1 MENIT
6 GQSCPINQKS
16 VDEKVVQLIAIQVFA
31 LSVLTLIIPQIWIP
45 LFLLTDFG
53 LRAFADG
60 RGSLLRW
67 NALEVKK
74 LLRLESSGTNAAP
87 KQFAAKIGAIFSVLI
102 FSFLL
107 SDLTFLAAA
116 LGGILSACAALEGFF
131 NYCVGCTF
139 YQLLQRFSVIR
150 F

>member
-16 VDEKVVQLIAIQVFA
+16 VDKKVVQIIAIQVFV
-31 LSVLTLIIPQIWIP
+31 LSVFTLIIPQIWIP
-45 LFLLTDFG
+45 LFLLADFG

-60 RGSLLRW
+60 QGSLLRW
-67 NALEVKK
+67 NALQVKK

-87 KQFAAKIGAIFSVLI
+87 KQFAAKIGALFSVLI
-102 FSFLL
+102 FTSLL
-107 SDLTFLAAA
+107 LNLTTSATL
-116 LGGILSACAALEGFF
+116 LGGILVTCAALEGFF

-139 YQLLQRFSVIR
+139 YQLLQRFAVIR
-150 F
+150 S